1 MDGFGYKTGW
11 LAVRDG
17 DADAVL
23 AQLGGEA
30 IGPIGWREGIHRSYD
45 TPDTVVVTPLL
56 PGAGGG
62 SWLLVAGW
70 WLAAGHESIDTA
82 ALSRALGREV
92 QLFVTHRVV
101 ELHRWERAVDGS
113 VIRSF
118 EYIGERGEVTRWV
131 GALDEVE
138 RAIGLPETF
147 RVGDGAAED
156 ADVIVNERDV
166 MRVAGA
172 WSVDPTS
179 LEGQPAPGP
188 LTVARIAGAPPRK
201 VIPRMSVVD
210 VTDLMT
216 ADISHERRTKLVAQR
231 IRRRRWRNAFDRAA
245 RLFKRP
251 RR

>member
-1 MDGFGYKTGW
+1 MDGFGYKTAW

-56 PGAGGG
+56 PGADGG

-101 ELHRWERAVDGS
+101 ELHRWERAREGAV
-113 VIRSF
+113 VRSF
-118 EYIGERGEVTRWV
+118 EYIGDQGEVTRWT
-131 GALDEVE
+131 GALDDVE
-138 RAIGLPETF
+138 RAIGLPATF
-147 RVGDGAAED
+147 DLDRAPEEED
-156 ADVIVNERDV
+156 YAVIVGEQDV

-188 LTVARIAGAPPRK
+188 LTVARIAGAPPMK
-201 VIPRMSVVD
+201 PPRMTAVD
-210 VTDLMT
+210 VTDLMMLGIPY
-216 ADISHERRTKLVAQR
+216 DKKNKLIARR
-231 IRRRRWRNAFDRAA
+231 IRRRRWRNALDRAA
-245 RLFKRP
+245 ELFKRP